1 MKFSIRDLFLVT
13 LIVAIAVL
21 VLGWANEWFAHS
33 VTRQTLESLKFDAG
47 AKGCKV
53 TTTTDYLGPFT
64 VQVQAKIELPTSQ
77 APAPNPPKP

>member
-33 VTRQTLESLKFDAG
+33 VTRQTLESLFV
-47 AKGCKV
+47 KV
-53 TTTTDYLGPFT
+53 PKT
-64 VQVQAKIELPTSQ
+64 VKPWDVQ
-77 APAPNPPKP
+77 